1 MSTRLQIDFCGIKLE
16 NPCLLASA
24 PPTQS
29 REGIAKALRMGW
41 AGAVT
46 KTCAPDDLITADTAN
61 RFAVLRSADGSITG
75 LKVIDSSGYAVLD
88 DYSIESE
95 EMIKQKIKPRL
106 YDLLYVFGA
115 VNPGTR
121 DFEEY
126 FDRLFL
132 YVKNYHNTM
141 MQYVFG
147 EK

>member
-1 MSTRLQIDFCGIKLE
+1 MNNS
-16 NPCLLASA
+16 NVN
-24 PPTQS
+24 
-29 REGIAKALRMGW
+29 AK
-41 AGAVT
+41 V
-46 KTCAPDDLITADTAN
+46 DLIMTEQDKKY
-61 RFAVLRSADGSITG
+61 FLRSKSH
-75 LKVIDSSGYAVLD
+75 DSSKFFCDLMEIIEPFCLYLYSMRYVD

-132 YVKNYHNTM
+132 YVKEYHNIM

-147 EK
+147 NK